1 MKDGEK
7 RGLQAAWLLFNKRKD
22 SQTHTKK
29 QSVSALGCRLDQ
41 DGEEEKGSLLKHEGR

>member
-1 MKDGEK
+1 MEK
-7 RGLQAAWLLFNKRKD
+7 KEDSKLLWLLFNKRKD